1 MTFINYSQAPNSQIG
16 DMHSVS
22 QRIASSQVWFNDLT
36 ILVAASLRA
45 GEKSARGLTQVILRY
60 QTPGNYFLALL
71 RSLCGRRN
79 ARPAALIIM

>member
-45 GEKSARGLTQVILRY
+45 GEKSARGLTR
-60 QTPGNYFLALL
+60 
-71 RSLCGRRN
+71 
-79 ARPAALIIM
+79 